1 MQFPANVNLNMGITM
16 LLFQLLSLLLW
27 CIIALPARAFS
38 VSSSSFIGST
48 TSSLHQQ
55 EDGDIIAEA
64 ASLSSRRDI
73 LARTTSSVIIG
84 VLSTGILFP
93 SWSYAA
99 DNLVEE
105 GGIVSQS
112 KLGSLLK
119 RVPTFAIVDNRGV
132 PYFVVGEDA
141 KLTSYFFI
149 DYYEAKRILD
159 VAISSADK
167 AIQNTKKEMK
177 AKKVVLSKED
187 EDELEINPWRNARIT
202 TVSLDFAVSLASK
215 GKLAGAYFRIAPSQ
229 SDIED
234 ALATDGSDDLPEG
247 KVPLFYVEDMTIT
260 EEVGVVS
267 PLYFRKSQCLAEYRR
282 GRCIKRSSIISK
294 AHNNPP
300 SVKVTELFATIT
312 EMIRPGGNDEELK
325 SLRFVAPVNSKSKAE
340 QCRKGEKEL
349 FRLGERLIVL

>member
-1 MQFPANVNLNMGITM
+1 MTFPNL
-16 LLFQLLSLLLW
+16 
-27 CIIALPARAFS
+27 
-38 VSSSSFIGST
+38 
-48 TSSLHQQ
+48 
-55 EDGDIIAEA
+55 
-64 ASLSSRRDI
+64 
-73 LARTTSSVIIG
+73 
-84 VLSTGILFP
+84 
-93 SWSYAA
+93 SYAA
-99 DNLVEE
+99 DNLVDD

-112 KLGSLLK
+112 KLASLLK
-119 RVPTFAIVDNRGV
+119 RIPTFAIVDNRGV

-149 DYYEAKRILD
+149 DYYEVKRILD
-159 VAISSADK
+159 VAILSADK

-177 AKKVVLSKED
+177 AKKVALSEED
-187 EDELEINPWRNARIT
+187 KDELEINPWRNARIT
-202 TVSLDFAVSLASK
+202 TVPLDLAVSLASK

-260 EEVGVVS
+260 DGDEVVS

-282 GRCIKRSSIISK
+282 GMMKRNNYST
-294 AHNNPP
+294 ARNNPP
-300 SVKVTELFATIT
+300 DVKVTELFATIT

-325 SLRFVAPVNSKSKAE
+325 SLRFVAPVDSKSKAE
-340 QCRKGEKEL
+340 QCQKGEKEP

>member
-1 MQFPANVNLNMGITM
+1 MA
-16 LLFQLLSLLLW
+16 
-27 CIIALPARAFS
+27 
-38 VSSSSFIGST
+38 
-48 TSSLHQQ
+48 SLHKK
-55 EDGDIIAEA
+55 EDGDIIA
-64 ASLSSRRDI
+64 LSFRRDI
-73 LARTTSSVIIG
+73 LACITSSSLILG
-84 VLSTGILFP
+84 VLSTGIIFP
-93 SWSYAA
+93 NWSYAA
-99 DNLVEE
+99 DNLVDE

-112 KLGSLLK
+112 KLASLLK

-159 VAISSADK
+159 VATSSADK

-187 EDELEINPWRNARIT
+187 EDELKINPWRNARIT
-202 TVSLDFAVSLASK
+202 TVPLDLAVSLASK
-215 GKLAGAYFRIAPSQ
+215 GKLAGAYFRLAPSE

-247 KVPLFYVEDMTIT
+247 KVPLFYIEDMTIT
-260 EEVGVVS
+260 EEGEVIS

-282 GRCIKRSSIISK
+282 GMTKQNNTSTARS
-294 AHNNPP
+294 NPP
-300 SVKVTELFATIT
+300 DVKVTELFATIT

-325 SLRFVAPVNSKSKAE
+325 SLRFVPPVDSKSKAE
-340 QCRKGEKEL
+340 QCRKGENEP

>member
-1 MQFPANVNLNMGITM
+1 LA
-16 LLFQLLSLLLW
+16 
-27 CIIALPARAFS
+27 
-38 VSSSSFIGST
+38 
-48 TSSLHQQ
+48 SLHKK
-55 EDGDIIAEA
+55 EDGDIIA
-64 ASLSSRRDI
+64 LSFRRDI
-73 LARTTSSVIIG
+73 LACITSSSLILG
-84 VLSTGILFP
+84 VLSTGIIFP
-93 SWSYAA
+93 NWSYAA
-99 DNLVEE
+99 DNLVDE

-112 KLGSLLK
+112 KLASLLK

-159 VAISSADK
+159 VATSSADK

-187 EDELEINPWRNARIT
+187 EDELKINPWRNARIT
-202 TVSLDFAVSLASK
+202 TVPLDLAVSLASK
-215 GKLAGAYFRIAPSQ
+215 GKLAGAYFRLAPSE

-247 KVPLFYVEDMTIT
+247 KVPLFYIEDMTIT
-260 EEVGVVS
+260 EEGEVIS

-282 GRCIKRSSIISK
+282 GMTKQNNTSTARS
-294 AHNNPP
+294 NPP
-300 SVKVTELFATIT
+300 DIKVTELFATIT

-325 SLRFVAPVNSKSKAE
+325 SLRFVPPVDSKSKAE
-340 QCRKGEKEL
+340 QCRKGENEP

>member
-1 MQFPANVNLNMGITM
+1 MA
-16 LLFQLLSLLLW
+16 
-27 CIIALPARAFS
+27 
-38 VSSSSFIGST
+38 
-48 TSSLHQQ
+48 SLHKK
-55 EDGDIIAEA
+55 EDGDIIA
-64 ASLSSRRDI
+64 LSFRRDI
-73 LARTTSSVIIG
+73 LACITSSSLILG
-84 VLSTGILFP
+84 VLSTGIIFP
-93 SWSYAA
+93 NWSYAA
-99 DNLVEE
+99 DNLVDE

-112 KLGSLLK
+112 KLASLLK

-159 VAISSADK
+159 VATSSADK

-187 EDELEINPWRNARIT
+187 EDELKINPWRNARIT
-202 TVSLDFAVSLASK
+202 TVPLDLAVSLASK
-215 GKLAGAYFRIAPSQ
+215 GKLAGAYFRLAPSE

-247 KVPLFYVEDMTIT
+247 KVPLFYIEDMTIT
-260 EEVGVVS
+260 EEGEVIS

-282 GRCIKRSSIISK
+282 GMTKQNNTSTARS
-294 AHNNPP
+294 NPP
-300 SVKVTELFATIT
+300 DIKVTELFATIT

-325 SLRFVAPVNSKSKAE
+325 SLRFVPPVDSKSKAE
-340 QCRKGEKEL
+340 QCRKGENEP

>member
-1 MQFPANVNLNMGITM
+1 M

-27 CIIALPARAFS
+27 CIIALPANAFS
-38 VSSSSFIGST
+38 VSSSFFGSYLA
-48 TSSLHQQ
+48 SLHKK
-55 EDGDIIAEA
+55 EDGDIIA
-64 ASLSSRRDI
+64 LSFRRDI
-73 LARTTSSVIIG
+73 LACITSSSLILG
-84 VLSTGILFP
+84 VLSTGIIFP
-93 SWSYAA
+93 NWSYAA
-99 DNLVEE
+99 DNLVDE

-112 KLGSLLK
+112 KLASLLK

-159 VAISSADK
+159 VATSSADK

-187 EDELEINPWRNARIT
+187 EDELKINPWRNARIT
-202 TVSLDFAVSLASK
+202 TVPLDLAVSLASK
-215 GKLAGAYFRIAPSQ
+215 GKLAGAYFRLAPSE

-247 KVPLFYVEDMTIT
+247 KVPLFYIEDMTIT
-260 EEVGVVS
+260 EEGEVIS

-282 GRCIKRSSIISK
+282 GMTKQNNTSTARS
-294 AHNNPP
+294 NPP
-300 SVKVTELFATIT
+300 DIKVTELFATIT

-325 SLRFVAPVNSKSKAE
+325 SLRFVPPVDSKSKAE
-340 QCRKGEKEL
+340 QCRKGENEP

>member
-1 MQFPANVNLNMGITM
+1 M

-27 CIIALPARAFS
+27 CIIALPASAFS
-38 VSSSSFIGST
+38 VSSSFFGSYLA
-48 TSSLHQQ
+48 SLHKK
-55 EDGDIIAEA
+55 EDGDIIEA
-64 ASLSSRRDI
+64 HELSSRRDI
-73 LARTTSSVIIG
+73 LARITSSSLILG
-84 VLSTGILFP
+84 VSSTGIILP
-93 SWSYAA
+93 NWSYAT
-99 DNLVEE
+99 DNLVDE

-112 KLGSLLK
+112 KLASLLK

-132 PYFVVGEDA
+132 PYVVVGEDA

-159 VAISSADK
+159 VATSSADK

-187 EDELEINPWRNARIT
+187 EDELKINPWRNARIT
-202 TVSLDFAVSLASK
+202 TVPLDLAVSLASK
-215 GKLAGAYFRIAPSQ
+215 GKLAGAYFRLAPSE

-247 KVPLFYVEDMTIT
+247 KVPLFYIDDMTMT
-260 EEVGVVS
+260 EEGEVIS

-282 GRCIKRSSIISK
+282 GMTKQNNTSTASS
-294 AHNNPP
+294 NPP
-300 SVKVTELFATIT
+300 DVKVTELFATIT

-325 SLRFVAPVNSKSKAE
+325 SLRFVPPVDSKSKAE
-340 QCRKGEKEL
+340 QCRKGENEP

>member
-1 MQFPANVNLNMGITM
+1 M

-27 CIIALPARAFS
+27 CIIALPASAFS
-38 VSSSSFIGST
+38 VSSSFAGSYL
-48 TSSLHQQ
+48 SSLHKK
-55 EDGDIIAEA
+55 EDDDIIAEA
-64 ASLSSRRDI
+64 DTLLSSRRDI
-73 LARTTSSVIIG
+73 LARITTSSSLILG
-84 VLSTGILFP
+84 VSAMTFP
-93 SWSYAA
+93 NWSYAA
-99 DNLVEE
+99 DNLVDE

-112 KLGSLLK
+112 KLASLLK
-119 RVPTFAIVDNRGV
+119 RIPTFAIVDNRGV

-149 DYYEAKRILD
+149 DYYEVKRILD

-177 AKKVVLSKED
+177 AKKIVLSEED

-202 TVSLDFAVSLASK
+202 TVPLDLAVSLASK

-260 EEVGVVS
+260 DGGEMVS
-267 PLYFRKSQCLAEYRR
+267 PLYFRKSQCIKEYRR
-282 GRCIKRSSIISK
+282 GMTKQNKNSTAR
-294 AHNNPP
+294 NNPP
-300 SVKVTELFATIT
+300 HVKVTELFATIT

-325 SLRFVAPVNSKSKAE
+325 ALRFVAPVGSKSKAE
-340 QCRKGEKEL
+340 QCRKGEKEP

>member
-1 MQFPANVNLNMGITM
+1 M
-16 LLFQLLSLLLW
+16 
-27 CIIALPARAFS
+27 
-38 VSSSSFIGST
+38 SSSFFGSYLA
-48 TSSLHQQ
+48 SLHKK
-55 EDGDIIAEA
+55 EDGDIIA
-64 ASLSSRRDI
+64 LSSRRDI
-73 LARTTSSVIIG
+73 LAHITSSSLILG
-84 VLSTGILFP
+84 VSSTGIIFP
-93 SWSYAA
+93 NWSYAA
-99 DNLVEE
+99 DNLVDE

-112 KLGSLLK
+112 KLASLLK

-159 VAISSADK
+159 VAILSADK

-187 EDELEINPWRNARIT
+187 EDELKINPWRNARIT
-202 TVSLDFAVSLASK
+202 TVPLDLAVSLASK
-215 GKLAGAYFRIAPSQ
+215 GKLAGAYFRLAPSE

-234 ALATDGSDDLPEG
+234 ALATDGSGDLPEG
-247 KVPLFYVEDMTIT
+247 KVPLFYIEDTTIT
-260 EEVGVVS
+260 EEGEVIY

-282 GRCIKRSSIISK
+282 GMTKQNNTSTARS
-294 AHNNPP
+294 NPP
-300 SVKVTELFATIT
+300 DVKVTELFATIT

-325 SLRFVAPVNSKSKAE
+325 SLRFVPPVDSKSKAE
-340 QCRKGEKEL
+340 QCRKGENEP